1 MEDKNPINTTIIPP
15 ATDMSPTIKV
25 EEFED
30 EFRMSAGYTF
40 DAINAMVRRIEEN
53 LDEELMKRLA
63 EQHGY
68 IKPVRCRDCE
78 YFKDEDGNCS
88 LAMMA
93 TLLFSDW
100 STDQSSIERLCQVA
114 SEGFCAWA
122 KPREN
127 PCRNADE
134 SAAAFADAPT
144 LETAREP
151 MQSPMFELGA

>member
-1 MEDKNPINTTIIPP
+1 MSGKVPINTTIIPP
-15 ATDMSPTIKV
+15 ATDVSPTIKV

-68 IKPVRCRDCE
+68 IKPIRCRDCE
-78 YFKDEDGNCS
+78 YFDTRKCKSHWPFNLEAYCYWG
-88 LAMMA
+88 
-93 TLLFSDW
+93 
-100 STDQSSIERLCQVA
+100 
-114 SEGFCAWA
+114 

-134 SAAAFADAPT
+134 NAAAFADAPT

-151 MQSPMFELGA
+151 MQTPVFELGA